1 MRLMISLEAK
11 NLGKWFGGRK
21 VFEDIRLRLEEGSV
35 LVVSG
40 KNGSGKTTLLKVLC
54 GLIAPTKGEVII
66 SFEGKK
72 LSREEQRNLLGL
84 VMPDLELYGELTA
97 FENLLFLS
105 RIGGHSGERRIIQ
118 EKIDRVGL
126 GERQDDLVSSFSSGM
141 KQRLKYAFALLNDPR
156 ILFLDEPKA
165 NLDQEGISLVDQVI
179 ESQKKKAIVVI
190 ATNEQSDLKYADQRI
205 HLGG

>member
-1 MRLMISLEAK
+1 MRPMISLEAK

-21 VFEDIRLRLEEGSV
+21 VFEDIRLRLEEGDA

-54 GLIAPTKGEVII
+54 GLLSPTKGEVIV
-66 SFEGKK
+66 SFNGKR

-97 FENLLFLS
+97 SENLLFLS
-105 RIGGHSGERRIIQ
+105 RIGGRSRERRTIQ
-118 EKIDRVGL
+118 EKIDQVGL

-165 NLDQEGISLVDQVI
+165 NLDQEGVSLVDQVI
-179 ESQKKKAIVVI
+179 DSQKKKAIVVI
-190 ATNEQSDLKYADQRI
+190 ATNDQSDLKYADQRI